1 LQAAEN
7 LTRNMSRHSLLT
19 IAIVANEPSGDQ
31 LGALI
36 ARALRERR
44 PDTRFVGVAGP
55 KMLAEGCET
64 WLPLEQLSVM
74 GFVEVLK
81 ELPRLLPLRRELRAK
96 LLALKPDLFL
106 GIDAPDF
113 NLGLE
118 RDLRA
123 AGIPTAH
130 LVCPTVWAWRPG
142 RVKAIR
148 RAVDLMLSIFPFEE
162 DFLRQHQVP
171 ARYIGH
177 PLADDIP
184 LEVDQAQA
192 RAAIGLP
199 AAGSSVTESVVA
211 LLPGSRLSE
220 VERLADPFI
229 ETALQCQRE
238 RPALRFV
245 VPLVSKRI
253 RAVFEARL
261 EQLGQGRLQPLL
273 LDGRSREAIAAADIV
288 LTASGTATLET
299 LLLKRPMLVGYRVN
313 PLTWAL
319 VKGLRLVKVPYAAMA
334 NLLVG
339 QELAPEFLQERCNA
353 GEMAPMLLRLLDDAP
368 LREEIQAA
376 YQRVHRQLRQD
387 AAVRA
392 ADALLA
398 LIEAPGPA

>member
-1 LQAAEN
+1 MAI
-7 LTRNMSRHSLLT
+7 T
-19 IAIVANEPSGDQ
+19 IALVANEPSGDQ
-31 LGALI
+31 LGALVVK
-36 ARALRERR
+36 ALRARR
-44 PDTRFVGVAGP
+44 PDARFVGVAGP
-55 KMLAEGCET
+55 KMLAAGCET

-81 ELPRLLPLRRELRAK
+81 ELPRLLRLRRELRAR
-96 LLALKPDLFL
+96 LLALQPDLFV

-113 NLGLE
+113 NLKLE
-118 RDLRA
+118 RDLREV
-123 AGIPTAH
+123 GIPTAH

-148 RAVDLMLSIFPFEE
+148 RAVTLMLSIFPFEE
-162 DFLRQHQVP
+162 DFLRQQQVP
-171 ARYIGH
+171 VRYVGH

-184 LEVDQAQA
+184 LEVNQAEA

-199 AAGSSVTESVVA
+199 ATGQVIA

-229 ETALQCQRE
+229 ETALRCQRQ
-238 RPALRFV
+238 RPDLRFV

-253 RAVFEARL
+253 RAIFEARL
-261 EQLGQGRLQPLL
+261 KQLGGGRLQPLL
-273 LDGRSREAIAAADIV
+273 LDGRAREAIAAADMV

-299 LLLKRPMLVGYRVN
+299 LLLKRPMLVGYRLN

-319 VKGLRLVKVPYAAMA
+319 VKGLRLVKVPYVAMA

-339 QELAPEFLQERCNA
+339 QELAPEFLQTRCNA
-353 GEMAPMLLRLLDDAP
+353 TDMAPVLLRLLEDAP
-368 LREEIQAA
+368 LRAEIQAV
-376 YQRVHRQLRQD
+376 YTRVHQQLRQD
-387 AAVRA
+387 AAARA

-398 LIEAPGPA
+398 LLDAPTLVHPDQPERRP

>member
-1 LQAAEN
+1 
-7 LTRNMSRHSLLT
+7 MPVT
-19 IAIVANEPSGDQ
+19 IALVANEPSGDQ
-31 LGALI
+31 LGALVL
-36 ARALRERR
+36 RALRARC
-44 PDTRFVGVAGP
+44 PDARFVGVAGP
-55 KMLAEGCET
+55 KMIAEGCET

-81 ELPRLLPLRRELRAK
+81 ELPRLLRLRRELRARV
-96 LLALKPDLFL
+96 LALQPDLFV

-162 DFLRQHQVP
+162 EFLRRHRVP
-171 ARYIGH
+171 VRYIGH

-184 LEVDQAQA
+184 FDVDQAQA

-199 AAGSSVTESVVA
+199 ATELPAIASVVA

-229 ETALQCQRE
+229 ETALQCQSE
-238 RPALRFV
+238 RPDLRFV
-245 VPLVSKRI
+245 VPLVSQRI
-253 RAVFEARL
+253 RAVFESRL
-261 EQLGQGRLQPLL
+261 RQLGQGRLRPLL

-299 LLLKRPMLVGYRVN
+299 LLLKRPMLVAYRLN

-319 VKGLRLVKVPYAAMA
+319 LKGLRLIKVPYAAMA

-339 QELAPEFLQERCNA
+339 RELAAEFLQERCNA
-353 GEMAPMLLRLLDDAP
+353 SAMAPMLLRLLDDAA

-376 YQRVHRQLRQD
+376 YQRVHRRLRQD
-387 AAVRA
+387 AAARA

-398 LIEAPGPA
+398 LIKAPGSV

>member
-1 LQAAEN
+1 
-7 LTRNMSRHSLLT
+7 M
-19 IAIVANEPSGDQ
+19 VANEPSGDQ
-31 LGALI
+31 LGALV
-36 ARALRERR
+36 ARALRARR
-44 PDTRFVGVAGP
+44 PRLRIVGVAGP
-55 KMLAEGCET
+55 RMLAEGCET
-64 WLPLEQLSVM
+64 WVPMEQLSVM

-81 ELPRLLPLRRELRAK
+81 ELPRLLRLRRALRAR
-96 LLALKPDLFL
+96 LLTLKPDLFI

-123 AGIPTAH
+123 RGLRTAH

-142 RVKAIR
+142 RVKTIH

-162 DFLRQHQVP
+162 AFLHRYQVP

-184 LEVDQAQA
+184 PVVDQAEA
-192 RAAIGLP
+192 RAAIGLSAQGP
-199 AAGSSVTESVVA
+199 VVA
-211 LLPGSRLSE
+211 ILPGSRLSE

-229 ETALQCQRE
+229 QTALVCQRA
-238 RPALRFV
+238 RPSLRFV
-245 VPLVSKRI
+245 VPLVSQRI
-253 RAVFEARL
+253 RALFEARL
-261 EQLGQGRLQPLL
+261 AALGQDGFDPVL
-273 LDGRSREAIAAADIV
+273 LDGRGREAIAAADLV

-339 QELAPEFLQERCNA
+339 RELAPEFLQGRCRA
-353 GEMAPMLLRLLDDAP
+353 EEIAPMLLAMLDNTLLRD
-368 LREEIQAA
+368 EIGAL
-376 YQRVHRQLRQD
+376 YQRVHHQLRQG
-387 AAVRA
+387 AAERA
-392 ADALLA
+392 ADALLE
-398 LIEAPGPA
+398 LIDLPATSPSER